1 MKRIVILFHERDRW
15 RRKRTPGK
23 QYKKGGKEKRIAL
36 IHHLCD
42 AWKKEGIEVLYLF
55 GTRDRPEADL
65 LIPHIDLTHRP
76 PAYDEFVKSYSNV
89 VNRNVTDISKR
100 AISRNLLSEND
111 DYAGPVIVK
120 TDNNCQG
127 MPERLHR
134 NLAHP
139 AVRYLRRAARRLAGP
154 TGQDLSRTRTLKKY
168 LLYPALADVPRE
180 VFRNPALVVERFLP
194 EKEGDRFFL
203 RHYAFLG
210 DHPRHNRI
218 AGDDPILKAGNMI
231 LVDSWLPV
239 PDELQALRQQLG
251 LDYGKIDYT
260 MHQGKIEILDIN
272 TTPSAPGGEATEQ
285 ALREMAGGIRSL
297 LARK

>member
-1 MKRIVILFHERDRW
+1 
-15 RRKRTPGK
+15 
-23 QYKKGGKEKRIAL
+23 
-36 IHHLCD
+36 
-42 AWKKEGIEVLYLF
+42 
-55 GTRDRPEADL
+55 
-65 LIPHIDLTHRP
+65 
-76 PAYDEFVKSYSNV
+76 
-89 VNRNVTDISKR
+89 
-100 AISRNLLSEND
+100 
-111 DYAGPVIVK
+111 VIVK
-120 TDNNCQG
+120 TNNNARG
-127 MPERLHR
+127 IPERWHR
-134 NLAHP
+134 DLAHP
-139 AVRYLRRAARRLAGP
+139 AVRYLCRAARRLGDP
-154 TGQDLSRTRTLKKY
+154 PGQDLSRTKTLRGY
-168 LLYPALADVPRE
+168 LVYPALADVPRE

-260 MHQGKIEILDIN
+260 MHDGKLEVLDIN
-272 TTPSAPGGEATEQ
+272 TTPSSPGGEATEQ
-285 ALREMAGGIRSL
+285 ALREMAGGIQSL